1 MPCFSPKP
9 AGFRTRPDGK
19 KEIVFGRQSQ
29 FSGYTP
35 IELPCG
41 RCSGCLI
48 DRARHWATRC
58 QLEALESPD
67 NWFVTLTYDDEH
79 IPWVQSATANPN
91 TGEVLDEV
99 WLPTLRKSDAR
110 RFIHDLRQLAERRRG
125 ESGIRFFLSGE
136 YGDQTQR
143 PHYHCLLFN
152 YRCPDLILFK
162 KCDGIAYFVSDEIAT
177 AWPYGQAL
185 LTYYSF
191 ETGAYVAGYVLKK
204 CKARLNEPF
213 GCDDEPVYVDGRQK
227 EFINMSRRP
236 GIGRRFYDEKGMY
249 IYEYDGIVVPSGSF
263 TPAHVVKPPP
273 YFDRLMAD
281 TDPDLM
287 VSVKERRKA
296 LALVGQREEL
306 IQHGFSLDDSGKRKL
321 LEIKAEKSL
330 KKVLT
335 NTRDLC

>member
-1 MPCFSPKP
+1 MPCFCPKP
-9 AGFRTRPDGK
+9 AGYRTRPDGK
-19 KEIVFGRQSQ
+19 KEVVFGKQSQ
-29 FSGYTP
+29 FSGYSP
-35 IELPCG
+35 LELPCG
-41 RCSGCLI
+41 KCSGCLT

-58 QLEALESPD
+58 QLEALESPN

-79 IPWVQSATANPN
+79 VPWVQSATANSD

-99 WLPTLRKSDAR
+99 WLPTLRKSDTK

-125 ESGIRFFLSGE
+125 EFGIRFFLSGE

-152 YRCPDLILFK
+152 YHCPDPMLFK
-162 KCDGIAYFVSDEIAT
+162 ERDGIVYFVSDEIAT

-204 CKARLNEPF
+204 CKARLSEPF
-213 GCDDEPVYVDGRQK
+213 GRDDEPVYIDGRQK

-236 GIGRRFYDEKGMY
+236 GIGRRFFNEKGEY
-249 IYEYDGIVVPSGSF
+249 IYEYDGIVVPSGTF
-263 TPAHVVKPPP
+263 TPAHIVKPPP

-281 TDPDLM
+281 TDPDLL
-287 VSVKERRKA
+287 VSIKERRKA

-306 IQHGFSLDDSGKRKL
+306 AQHGFFNDDFGKRQLLNIKL
-321 LEIKAEKSL
+321 EKSL
-330 KKVLT
+330 KRVLT
-335 NTRDLC
+335 NVRDLC